1 MSKAELAGVI
11 DHAFLK
17 IDEETVAE
25 SLRRAVDETISY
37 GFRSLVVHPTLVGTI
52 KSHHPNLR
60 IGTVISYPLG
70 CDTTEAKIY
79 AIGEAAERGADEVDV
94 VLDLFAVRASNLR
107 KTAVEARR
115 LVDAAHASGL
125 AIKLILETPILDEPQ
140 IRMLTRAILPAGADF
155 WKTSTGYGRKPTPL
169 SHVRLLSLLAPED
182 VRIKASGGFKTL
194 VDVTRAL
201 KEGAAVVGT
210 SSSAAIMKEAGF

>member
-1 MSKAELAGVI
+1 
-11 DHAFLK
+11 
-17 IDEETVAE
+17 
-25 SLRRAVDETISY
+25 
-37 GFRSLVVHPTLVGTI
+37 
-52 KSHHPNLR
+52 
-60 IGTVISYPLG
+60 
-70 CDTTEAKIY
+70 
-79 AIGEAAERGADEVDV
+79 
-94 VLDLFAVRASNLR
+94 
-107 KTAVEARR
+107 
-115 LVDAAHASGL
+115 
-125 AIKLILETPILDEPQ
+125 
-140 IRMLTRAILPAGADF
+140 MLTRAILPAGADF